1 MQHVFVA
8 GDEPVPGY
16 RLLQEIEGSAFYKIW
31 RVSTPEGNERW
42 WKIIDL
48 VVGNAA
54 IETRTLGLLVRLRHD
69 FVNTLTNFWN
79 LDDGKT
85 LIIESELPIQ
95 SLRSLLQEK
104 QRAGQEG
111 LSKEELIPYIEQA
124 AAGLDFLNRPQ
135 HEYHGQQVAIYHR
148 ALRPDCLLL
157 FEGENGLACKVSDF
171 GLSKPVTEEVAMH
184 SQGLVN
190 YDYDPPE
197 FFEGQTTSTSDQ
209 YSLAIVYYE
218 LRTGR
223 MPFQGTML
231 EQLQARLNDKPDLSG
246 LEEPER
252 SVIRKAL
259 SRDGSHRFKSCAEL
273 IHRLKEEHEST
284 AIDTSQGVMGQETSA
299 ARQMPPS
306 LGMRAPQPS
315 NIGPTTPGWRST
327 SAAMASRPAA
337 AQERETSVTTTPSP
351 SKSGLIFQRPML
363 KKTPSDETVPIA
375 KTSPTDTSTTNTNP
389 LKPILPT
396 PSMADTLPAKLAVKK
411 PAVNGKGSDLRS
423 IREHLASTSFSMV
436 DNYTG
441 EKRIPLT
448 WVAII
453 LMVTAM
459 GSIWLTNMLSQ

>member
-16 RLLQEIEGSAFYKIW
+16 RLLQEIEGSAFYKVW

-54 IETRTLGLLVRLRHD
+54 IETRTLGLLVRLRHA

-85 LIIESELPIQ
+85 LIIESELPIK

-104 QRAGQEG
+104 QRSGQEG
-111 LSKEELIPYIEQA
+111 LTKEELLPFFEQA
-124 AAGLDFLNRPQ
+124 AEGLDFLNRPQ

-157 FEGENGLACKVSDF
+157 FEGEGGLACKVSDF

-231 EQLQARLNDKPDLSG
+231 EQLQSRLNDKPDLMG

-259 SRDGSHRFKSCAEL
+259 SRDGSHRFKSCTEL
-273 IHRLKEEHEST
+273 IRHLKEESPPAGIESSAAIASQEST
-284 AIDTSQGVMGQETSA
+284 NGRAGVSSMGV
-299 ARQMPPS
+299 
-306 LGMRAPQPS
+306 RAPQPT
-315 NIGPTTPGWRST
+315 NIGPSTPGWRST
-327 SAAMASRPAA
+327 SAAMASKATA
-337 AQERETSVTTTPSP
+337 VAEQESAVTTTPSP
-351 SKSGLIFQRPML
+351 TKSGLIFQRPQL
-363 KKTPSDETVPIA
+363 KKTSSDETVPIA
-375 KTSPTDTSTTNTNP
+375 KTSPTDTSTTTTNP
-389 LKPILPT
+389 LKPASPSPTMAETLPT
-396 PSMADTLPAKLAVKK
+396 KNSARKVANNP
-411 PAVNGKGSDLRS
+411 KGGDLRS

-436 DNYTG
+436 DDYTG

-459 GSIWLTNMLSQ
+459 GSIWITNMLSQ

>member
-31 RVSTPEGNERW
+31 RVSTPEGSERW

-54 IETRTLGLLVRLRHD
+54 IETRTLGLLVRLRHA

-95 SLRSLLQEK
+95 SLRSLLHEK
-104 QRAGQEG
+104 QHAGQEG

-124 AAGLDFLNRPQ
+124 AEGLDFLNRPQ
-135 HEYHGQQVAIYHR
+135 HDYHGQQVAIYHR

-231 EQLQARLNDKPDLSG
+231 EQLQARLNDKPELSG

-259 SRDGSHRFKSCAEL
+259 SRDGSHRFKSCVEL
-273 IHRLKEEHEST
+273 IRHLKEEQEPSKLDGAQVSAGHDAST
-284 AIDTSQGVMGQETSA
+284 VRPTPA
-299 ARQMPPS
+299 S
-306 LGMRAPQPS
+306 LGVRAPQPT
-315 NIGPTTPGWRST
+315 NIGPSTPGWRST
-327 SAAMASRPAA
+327 SAAMSNKPAA
-337 AQERETSVTTTPSP
+337 VAEREESVTTTPSP
-351 SKSGLIFQRPML
+351 SKSGLIFQRPQL

-375 KTSPTDTSTTNTNP
+375 KTSPSDTSTTNTNP
-389 LKPILPT
+389 LKPVSPAST
-396 PSMADTLPAKLAVKK
+396 MADTLPAKIAARK
-411 PAVNGKGSDLRS
+411 PAGNGKGGDLRS

-459 GSIWLTNMLSQ
+459 GSIWITNMLSQ